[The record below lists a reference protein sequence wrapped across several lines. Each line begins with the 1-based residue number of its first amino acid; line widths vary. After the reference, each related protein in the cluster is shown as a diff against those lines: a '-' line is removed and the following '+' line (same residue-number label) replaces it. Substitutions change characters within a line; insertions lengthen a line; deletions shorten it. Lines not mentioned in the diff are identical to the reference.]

1 MNKRLL
7 APILV
12 FLFCFSLIHVPT
24 ELEEKLVF
32 QTDSD
37 GDGLDDLV
45 DPCPDSQGTWETMI
59 VDSTDGSGDGGLD
72 IVVDS
77 NNNPRIAYYDSTNAN
92 LKYANWSQGQWFIST
107 IDSADAGMGVD
118 IELDQNETSV
128 FAYMSGNFVKLY
140 NEETGFHSKTVKGYA
155 SVYGKIEFEIDSQD
169 RAFATYRTTS
179 AIDSSVSVDGQYFIS
194 FDTTGDDRLIQET
207 SSQYHTLT
215 LLPSGELV
223 AIVNGRMYTDVMD
236 EHQTWAIEGLLLI
249 NGFLQHVQIVMDT
262 CIMLPV

>member
-1 MNKRLL
+1 MSRGLT
-7 APILV
+7 AAILV
-12 FLFCFSLIHVPT
+12 SLMFISVLPLQAP
-24 ELEEKLVF
+24 LETYEVRF
-32 QTDSD
+32 TDSD
-37 GDGLDDLV
+37 GDGFDDSV
-45 DPCPDSQGTWETMI
+45 DPCPDSQATWQTTV
-59 VDSTDGSGDGGLD
+59 VDSTDGSGDGSID

-92 LKYANWSQGQWFIST
+92 LRYANWSQGQWFIST

-118 IELDQNETSV
+118 IELNQNETSV

-179 AIDSSVSVDGQYFIS
+179 AIDSSVSADGQYFIS

-207 SSQYHTLT
+207 NNQYHTLT

-223 AIVNGRMYTDVMD
+223 AIVNGYLYTDVMD
-236 EHQTWAIEGLLLI
+236 EHQNMG
-249 NGFLQHVQIVMDT
+249 NRG
-262 CIMLPV
+262 